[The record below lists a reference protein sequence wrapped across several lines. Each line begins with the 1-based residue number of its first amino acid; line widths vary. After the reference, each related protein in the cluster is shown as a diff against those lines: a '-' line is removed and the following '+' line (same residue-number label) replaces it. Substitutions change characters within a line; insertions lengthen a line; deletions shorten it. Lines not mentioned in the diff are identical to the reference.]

1 TTHTIAGS
9 TARDA
14 FNFTSLFNLGA
25 QQK

>member
-9 TARDA
+9 TAREA
-14 FNFTSLFNLGA
+14 FRRTSLFNLGA

>member
-14 FNFTSLFNLGA
+14 LKFTSLFSLGA

>member
-1 TTHTIAGS
+1 TTHTIGGS

-14 FNFTSLFNLGA
+14 FKFTSLFSLGA

>member
-9 TARDA
+9 TAREA
-14 FNFTSLFNLGA
+14 FRSTSLFNLGA

>member
-9 TARDA
+9 TVREA
-14 FNFTSLFNLGA
+14 FRLTSLFSLGA

>member
-9 TARDA
+9 TAREA
-14 FNFTSLFNLGA
+14 FRLTSLFNLGG

>member
-9 TARDA
+9 TAREA
-14 FNFTSLFNLGA
+14 FMFTSLFNLGA

>member
-9 TARDA
+9 TAREA
-14 FNFTSLFNLGA
+14 FRLTSLFGLGA

>member
-9 TARDA
+9 TAREA
-14 FNFTSLFNLGA
+14 FRLTSLFSLSA

>member
-1 TTHTIAGS
+1 TTHTITGS

-14 FNFTSLFNLGA
+14 FKFASLFNLGA

>member
-1 TTHTIAGS
+1 TTHTVAGS

-14 FNFTSLFNLGA
+14 FKFTSLFNLGA

>member
-14 FNFTSLFNLGA
+14 FTFTSLFNLGA

>member
-9 TARDA
+9 TGRDA
-14 FNFTSLFNLGA
+14 FKFTSLFNLGA